1 MASPLLGLKYGS
13 INDLS
18 GSAEEFPRV
27 INVNEERV
35 IDAVRAFVDAGKAAC
50 ECDEC
55 ILDLLAISLN
65 RTPPRY
71 IVNDIHMNCFGEA
84 TGKPPDD
91 DLSTIVA
98 DAAKLVAEK
107 PHH

>member
-1 MASPLLGLKYGS
+1 MASPLLGLKYDS
-13 INDLS
+13 LNDLK
-18 GSAEEFPRV
+18 GSVEEVPRV

-35 IDAVRAFVDAGKAAC
+35 IDAVRAFVEAGKAAC

-84 TGKPPDD
+84 AGKPPDD
-91 DLSTIVA
+91 ELEIIVA
-98 DAAKLVAEK
+98 GAAKLVAEK